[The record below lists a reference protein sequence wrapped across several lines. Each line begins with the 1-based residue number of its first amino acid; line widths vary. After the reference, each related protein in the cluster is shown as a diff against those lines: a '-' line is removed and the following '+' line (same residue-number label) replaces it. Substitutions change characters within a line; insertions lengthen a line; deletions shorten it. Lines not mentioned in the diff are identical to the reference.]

1 MTVEE
6 EKVWQFGEPDIR
18 SWRQREVMKVW
29 SNISWPQS
37 FVQLYSLKT
46 NNSCWFHIKIA
57 WNFKVTV
64 CTYSSSKA
72 ANNNAPLQSTNGSLV
87 LVIENHSVSIFQNCG
102 CQATM
107 KLTMFSIIPLII
119 LNMSMKPPPWE
130 ETKCTHIKIIYDT
143 APFLSLIK
151 LVNFIEQAKRVNK
164 EQYHTIPIMPKGVK
178 APACGYRGW
187 RTKKKWTLSF
197 LKQI

>member
-1 MTVEE
+1 M
-6 EKVWQFGEPDIR
+6 
-18 SWRQREVMKVW
+18 
-29 SNISWPQS
+29 
-37 FVQLYSLKT
+37 
-46 NNSCWFHIKIA
+46 
-57 WNFKVTV
+57 WNQQGSYLKVTV

-130 ETKCTHIKIIYDT
+130 KTKCTHIKIIYDT
-143 APFLSLIK
+143 APFLPLIK
-151 LVNFIEQAKRVNK
+151 LVNFIEQTDKMFLSPLQHK
-164 EQYHTIPIMPKGVK
+164 MLFG
-178 APACGYRGW
+178 
-187 RTKKKWTLSF
+187 SF
-197 LKQI
+197 LNPIWEHVHYTQTVAAEGWTRNSIIPFPSCRRGSRLQLVAIEGGWQNMDTLIKK